1 MTVQQSKSIGGRQL
15 LKAAA
20 ILFAIYELS
29 LLYKQTRGDFP
40 NGLLFFIS
48 EQANIYFIGFI
59 LLYFFTMYLAGRI
72 AGYNVLIKGRK
83 RLQTVLLYSF
93 ITAFLTV
100 FLFGLAVS
108 LILRNKPQVE
118 QGREIV
124 QLVLVSFIVLFSLMF
139 IVWSW
144 AVNKIKRKGSSV

>member
-100 FLFGLAVS
+100 FLYGFS
-108 LILRNKPQVE
+108 SFSDSPQ
-118 QGREIV
+118 
-124 QLVLVSFIVLFSLMF
+124 
-139 IVWSW
+139 
-144 AVNKIKRKGSSV
+144 